1 MEVKGIK
8 KVQDVFPISGLGNW
22 IMVPLN
28 VAGIAGGRTHLC
40 GKMLY
45 IKCRTQTLTNV
56 N

>member
-1 MEVKGIK
+1 MELKGVER
-8 KVQDVFPISGLGNW
+8 VQDVFPISGMGNW

-28 VAGIAGGRTHLC
+28 VTGIAGGRTHLR
-40 GKMLY
+40 GKMMH